1 MKNMKKMNNKGFSLV
16 ELIIVIAIMAILAG
30 ALAPALLRYIEKTRV
45 SNDKTTAGNLKMA
58 VETALTDEDVMDEVT
73 SVATAA
79 TGAGVPSGAK
89 FLLFE
94 IDPASN
100 TASGSADYSAY
111 TATPPTG
118 STTTLL
124 ESELIK
130 TIPSRKLVIK
140 SKKDLQQVYVVAIAL
155 GGSNQADVVEVY
167 LQEAGGAFVDTQGN
181 KLSAS
186 PTFTDLIN

>member
-1 MKNMKKMNNKGFSLV
+1 MKKMNNKGFSLV

-73 SVATAA
+73 GVATAA
-79 TGAGVPSGAK
+79 TGTGVPSGAK

-100 TASGSADYSAY
+100 TATGSADYSAY

-124 ESELIK
+124 ESEIIK
-130 TIPSRKLVIK
+130 TIPSKKLVIK
-140 SKKDLQQVYVVAIAL
+140 SKKDLQQKYLVAIAL

>member
-1 MKNMKKMNNKGFSLV
+1 MKKMNNKGFSLV

-73 SVATAA
+73 GVATAA

-100 TASGSADYSAY
+100 TATGSADYSAY

-124 ESELIK
+124 ESEIIK
-130 TIPSRKLVIK
+130 TIPSKKLVIK
-140 SKKDLQQVYVVAIAL
+140 SKKDLQQVYLVAIAL